1 MFQRGPL
8 ISLATVAAIH
18 AALLYPLF
26 TQRAAA
32 VPEVTKIVIQAVVL
46 SSPVRNKPIEKPKP
60 PIEKII
66 VPQPKPE
73 PKKDLVK
80 KAIEHNKPEPRVEP
94 ETVDLAPAEEVID
107 EMPEPVLNDFE
118 DVAITPPNIDDA
130 SQLNNIPPSYPRLSK
145 RLREEGLVILE
156 LLVLEDGSVAEIVV
170 KTSSGFPR
178 LDKAAL
184 AAVSKWRYTPAT
196 RQGESI
202 AYRYEQPIEFAMK

>member
-1 MFQRGPL
+1 VFQRGPI
-8 ISLATVAAIH
+8 ISLVTVAAIH

-26 TQRAAA
+26 TQRATA
-32 VPEVTKIVIQAVVL
+32 VPDVNKRVIQAVVL
-46 SSPVRNKPIEKPKP
+46 ASPAKKKLIKEPKPQVEKVVAPRTKVKKKPIKKNFKP
-60 PIEKII
+60 
-66 VPQPKPE
+66 
-73 PKKDLVK
+73 
-80 KAIEHNKPEPRVEP
+80 NKTELRVAP

-156 LLVLEDGSVAEIVV
+156 LLVLVDGSVAEITV
-170 KTSSGFPR
+170 KTSSGFLR

-196 RQGESI
+196 RQGEII
-202 AYRYEQPIEFAMK
+202 AYRYEQPIEFSMK